1 MLLLDLPIT
10 HCSVPPG
17 APVSAAMS
25 AAGAVAG
32 GGAAA
37 PTKGDRLQVL
47 SNATVRSGPKR
58 SRKEVGMLLAGEV
71 ITVMDQ
77 REVDGVVCVRVCNAI
92 AGQWHADTASPL
104 HPALT
109 LAGVST
115 AADV

>member
-1 MLLLDLPIT
+1 
-10 HCSVPPG
+10 
-17 APVSAAMS
+17 MS
-25 AAGAVAG
+25 AAGAAAGAAAG

-37 PTKGDRLQVL
+37 GPTKGDRLQVL
-47 SNATVRSGPKR
+47 SNAAVRSGPKR